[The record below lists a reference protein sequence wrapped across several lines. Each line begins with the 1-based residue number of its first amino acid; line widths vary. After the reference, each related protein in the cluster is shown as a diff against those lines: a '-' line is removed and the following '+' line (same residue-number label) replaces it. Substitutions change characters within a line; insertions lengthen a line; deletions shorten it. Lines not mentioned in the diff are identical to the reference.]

1 MMSSMGGGKMHF
13 RFSFFAAAA
22 VAVIVAGA
30 AHGEVLVCKMT
41 SYKGDG
47 RRSIAEAVVP
57 PRSTLVLSGN
67 SARLKETGATGEL
80 TRLSK
85 SFRIEFEDR
94 MPDPVSGDAVI
105 EWEIQKG
112 GAVRV
117 KTRAVRESPWDDF
130 PERNGIFTI
139 TGTCRRR

>member
-1 MMSSMGGGKMHF
+1 MRF
-13 RFSFFAAAA
+13 RLRLFTAAAA
-22 VAVIVAGA
+22 AFVLAGA

-41 SYKGDG
+41 KYQGDG
-47 RRSIAEAVVP
+47 RRNIAEAVVP

-67 SARLKETGATGEL
+67 SVRLKETGVTGEL

-85 SFRIEFEDR
+85 SYKIEFEDR

-117 KTRAVRESPWDDF
+117 KTRAVRQSPWDDY